1 MHYRVLPSRDR
12 KGVGGRDIFP
22 HPLIKY
28 KTYMSDAKTNFDI
41 NHEHPEFETRRA
53 TWRQYRDLYAGGEQ
67 FQINA
72 EQYLVR
78 RQKEPGD
85 VYGERLRRSFYENYI
100 GSIVDWYTATLFR
113 REPRLTFDGKNERA
127 KKFFGEFIEDADRKG
142 GSFTEFFRKQFV
154 EALVCGKSYIL
165 VDFPRLNAPAGTR
178 AEEDERGASRA
189 YLVNYAADELIN
201 WGYDECGHYQWVVL
215 RTQSLR
221 KEKIEDSLWVK
232 QTRWIYYDKENYR
245 VYEQNDTGRKEIE
258 VVAEGRHGLAK
269 LARVPLQELRV
280 SDGLWLLNKAASLQL
295 EHFNKSNALGWALT
309 MGLFAMP
316 VIYSERDWNQ
326 VMGESYYIQL
336 GPQDRFGWTE
346 PEGHVYQIAADNLAR
361 LQEEI
366 YRVCHFTHAGG
377 SLAASTAQSGLSKQ
391 RDYTITQEVLRAY
404 GDAVKDCMKR
414 VLRAIDAAREDGLDI
429 DVSGMD
435 EFDIG
440 DFGNELGEAER
451 LLKLGINSPTLTKQV
466 FKKLAFQFLCDVRQ
480 DVKDMIGR
488 EIDQAK

>member
-1 MHYRVLPSRDR
+1 MNI
-12 KGVGGRDIFP
+12 GNVGPDI
-22 HPLIKY
+22 
-28 KTYMSDAKTNFDI
+28 TR
-41 NHEHPEFETRRA
+41 EHPEYAAKRA
-53 TWRQYRDLYAGGEQ
+53 MWRQYRDLYAGGAQ
-67 FQINA
+67 FIGRA
-72 EQYLVR
+72 DQYLVR

-85 VYGERLRRSFYENYI
+85 VYSERLSRSFYENYV

-113 REPRLTFDGKNERA
+113 REPVLNFEGNSERS
-127 KKFFGEFIEDADRKG
+127 KKFFSLFAEDCDLKG
-142 GSFTEFFRKQFV
+142 TNLSEFFRRQFV
-154 EALVCGKSYIL
+154 EALVSGKSYVLI
-165 VDFPRLNAPAGTR
+165 DFPRLNQPVGTR

-189 YLVNYAADELIN
+189 YLVSYAADELIN
-201 WGYDECGHYQWVVL
+201 WSYDDNGQYQWVVL

-221 KEKIEDSLWVK
+221 KDKLEDTAWWK
-232 QTRWIYYDKENYR
+232 QTRWVYYDKETYR
-245 VYEQNDTGRKEIE
+245 IYEQVEEGSKHGSVEI
-258 VVAEGRHGLAK
+258 VAEGRHGLAK
-269 LARVPLQELRV
+269 QARVPLVELGV

-346 PEGHVYQIAADNLAR
+346 PQGNVYQIAADNLTR

-366 YRVCHFTHAGG
+366 YRVCYVSHAGG
-377 SLAASTAQSGLSKQ
+377 ALSGNATQSGVSKQ
-391 RDYTITQEVLRAY
+391 RDYAITQEVLRAY
-404 GDAVKDCMKR
+404 GDAVKDSMKR
-414 VLRAIDAAREDGLDI
+414 VLRAVEAAREDGLSI

-440 DFGNELGEAER
+440 DFGTELGDAQQ
-451 LLKLGINSPTLTKQV
+451 LLSLGINSPTLKKQV

-480 DVKDMIGR
+480 EVKDRIGR
-488 EIDQAK
+488 EIDQEQP

>member
-1 MHYRVLPSRDR
+1 MNIGNSGP
-12 KGVGGRDIFP
+12 DI
-22 HPLIKY
+22 
-28 KTYMSDAKTNFDI
+28 AR
-41 NHEHPEFETRRA
+41 EHPEYAAKRSM
-53 TWRQYRDLYAGGEQ
+53 WRQYRDLYAGGAQ
-67 FQINA
+67 FIGKA
-72 EQYLVR
+72 DQYLVR

-85 VYGERLRRSFYENYI
+85 VYVERLSRSFYENYV

-113 REPRLTFDGKNERA
+113 REPVLNFEGNSEGS
-127 KKFFGEFIEDADRKG
+127 KKFFGVFADDCDLKG
-142 GSFTEFFRKQFV
+142 TNLSEFFRRQFV
-154 EALVCGKSYIL
+154 EALVSGKSYALI
-165 VDFPRLNAPAGTR
+165 DFPRLNQPVGTR

-189 YLVNYAADELIN
+189 YLVSYAADELIN
-201 WGYDECGHYQWVVL
+201 WSYDDHGHYQWVVL
-215 RTQSLR
+215 RTESLR
-221 KEKIEDSLWVK
+221 KDKLEDAAWWK
-232 QTRWIYYDKENYR
+232 QTRWVYYDKEKYR
-245 VYEQNDTGRKEIE
+245 IYEQVEEGSKQGSVE

-269 LARVPLQELRV
+269 LARVPLVELGV

-346 PEGHVYQIAADNLAR
+346 PQGNVYQIAADNLTR

-366 YRVCHFTHAGG
+366 YRVCYVSHAGG
-377 SLAASTAQSGLSKQ
+377 ALSGNATQSGVSKQ
-391 RDYTITQEVLRAY
+391 RDYAITQEVLRAY
-404 GDAVKDCMKR
+404 GDAVKDSMKR
-414 VLRAIDAAREDGLDI
+414 VLRAVEAAREDGLSI

-440 DFGNELGEAER
+440 DFGTELEDAQQ
-451 LLKLGINSPTLTKQV
+451 LLSLGINSPTLKKQV

-480 DVKDMIGR
+480 EVKDRIGR
-488 EIDQAK
+488 EIDEEEA